1 MKVRNAIAG
10 VVAVAAAAS
19 LTAAAWPINKPIY
32 VLSANDAVAITPIAT
47 TGDILTGTEIRG
59 IPDGMGAF
67 ASNNGHGGIT
77 VLSNHEVAIN
87 DKIAMKSASTSS
99 PWGVSITKFNYS
111 PSIKRMD
118 AATSFI
124 TGWNFWNYKTGA
136 YSATP
141 IGGEPANAQAGSFGW
156 GISRFCSGTYTPE
169 GTFIYNG
176 VGFDGALYTTGEEVG
191 DSSRGFAF
199 DMTGTGYQL
208 PRVGMLS
215 IENIVPNLKKGSNT
229 VAMIDEDGSA
239 TDSQLHMYV
248 GKKQNTGTS
257 VDKAGLT
264 NGDLYVLNVPTVATD
279 NLFRTTIAK
288 STPVEA
294 TFNKIEWN
302 TDVTSFAKGARENGM
317 TFARIEDG
325 NWDPNN
331 PDVYYFIT
339 TESNKDPVAT
349 KENPAE
355 PGVSR
360 DGGGLWR
367 LTFKDA
373 QNPLLGAKLELLLN
387 GGEAPYLSK
396 PDNLTVTK
404 NGIIMLQEDPGN
416 NAHVSR
422 ILAYRISDGK
432 IATVAEFDK
441 QYFTATGSSYMT
453 IDEESSGIIDVTD
466 LMATKGDKNT
476 YFMFNAQVHTYS
488 GVTVKDPGV
497 KGALAPARP
506 DLAYRG
512 SSASNLNNV
521 AVEGGQYYTM
531 AVSDWNKVFSN

>member
-1 MKVRNAIAG
+1 
-10 VVAVAAAAS
+10 
-19 LTAAAWPINKPIY
+19 
-32 VLSANDAVAITPIAT
+32 
-47 TGDILTGTEIRG
+47 
-59 IPDGMGAF
+59 
-67 ASNNGHGGIT
+67 
-77 VLSNHEVAIN
+77 
-87 DKIAMKSASTSS
+87 
-99 PWGVSITKFNYS
+99 
-111 PSIKRMD
+111 
-118 AATSFI
+118 
-124 TGWNFWNYKTGA
+124 
-136 YSATP
+136 
-141 IGGEPANAQAGSFGW
+141 
-156 GISRFCSGTYTPE
+156 
-169 GTFIYNG
+169 
-176 VGFDGALYTTGEEVG
+176 
-191 DSSRGFAF
+191 
-199 DMTGTGYQL
+199 
-208 PRVGMLS
+208 
-215 IENIVPNLKKGSNT
+215 VPNLKKGSNT

-248 GKKQNTGTS
+248 GKKQNAGTS

-453 IDEESSGIIDVTD
+453 IDEETSGIIDVTD
-466 LMATKGDKNT
+466 LMATNGDKNT